1 MKLFKHMSSLTITL
15 RYFQDTLSRPD
26 VDNSST
32 LEFFSQKRGPYQ
44 YRPRQDF
51 VQNVRIDMLILH

>member
-1 MKLFKHMSSLTITL
+1 MSSLTITL

-51 VQNVRIDMLILH
+51 VQNVRIDMPILH